1 LTNRFKWAIPCTM
14 NASEI
19 SSKINPRLNRIK
31 VVSRI
36 VRYALLAMFV
46 FIICLSCVT
55 FLSVFKDSLW
65 FAVFFL
71 GQQVVLCL
79 WYWKLAQL
87 FYFYE
92 RGVIFAPET
101 IRCIKI
107 LGFLCMIGCIF
118 KFITR
123 IFNQPHPF
131 PSIRSHLGPGITMK
145 EISVAHFQMGF
156 FSLDFGTGFDFGLLL
171 AGVVIVL
178 VAWIM
183 DEGRKI
189 QEEQELTV

>member
-1 LTNRFKWAIPCTM
+1 M
-14 NASEI
+14 NANEI
-19 SSKINPRLNRIK
+19 ASKNNPRLNRIRT
-31 VVSRI
+31 VSRL
-36 VRYALLAMFV
+36 VKYMLLAMFV

-55 FLSVFKDSLW
+55 FLSVFKGSLW
-65 FAVFFL
+65 FAVFFV
-71 GQQVVLCL
+71 GQQVVVCL

-87 FYFYE
+87 FRFYE
-92 RGVIFAPET
+92 RGLIFASET

-107 LGFLCMIGCIF
+107 LGLVCMIGCIF
-118 KFITR
+118 KFGVHVLY
-123 IFNQPHPF
+123 QPHPF
-131 PSIRSHLGPGITMK
+131 PSIQSVQSHLAPGVTIK

-156 FSLDFGTGFDFGLLL
+156 FSFDFGTGFDFGLLL